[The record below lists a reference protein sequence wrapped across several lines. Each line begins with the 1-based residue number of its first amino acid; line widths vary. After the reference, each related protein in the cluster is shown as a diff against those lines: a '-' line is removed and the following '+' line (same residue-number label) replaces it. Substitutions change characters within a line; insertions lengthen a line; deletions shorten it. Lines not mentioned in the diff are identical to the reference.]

1 MIKHHWGLKLLALL
15 FACATWLVS
24 TGRDFTSIDSVPV
37 VIKLTPPQDGVLLA
51 VDGNLARKEVEF
63 AVSLHGPRLSVEQL
77 LGKVLTIN
85 YAFDG
90 VRVEEI
96 RNGEPREELVK
107 LNEQMLSHLLPKD
120 VKVTAITPETR
131 AVKIDRLIGRRMQ
144 VETTLV
150 YSAEEDG
157 SRRPVEKD
165 GDGCLDGF
173 RIVGHNVIPRH
184 VTAVGPQS
192 VLHNREKVQA
202 QPALVDRLN
211 RNADRRVSIIP
222 YVETE
227 EYGRVAITCDEEI
240 TIGIEVAE
248 FPVEGLL
255 KNVPVRLLRPLTFLY
270 AVHIKEI
277 DGRTV
282 EPGSPVTIDL
292 PIIGAGHRVREIEE
306 AFLRADIP
314 DVRLMLDVTD
324 VTRDGTSEKPLKVF
338 LPDRIRIDRRR
349 MPTDPVAK
357 YEVTFPLRPD

>member
-1 MIKHHWGLKLLALL
+1 MSRVLHLVKHHWGLKLLALL

-24 TGRDFTSIDSVPV
+24 TGRDFTSIEDVPV
-37 VIKLTPPQDGVLLA
+37 VIKLTPPQDGVLLS

-63 AVSLHGPRLSVEQL
+63 TVSLHGPRLSVEQL

-85 YAFDG
+85 YEFDN
-90 VRVEEI
+90 VRVEDI
-96 RNGEPREELVK
+96 HNGEPREELVK
-107 LNEQMLSHLLPKD
+107 LNAQMLASLLPKD
-120 VKVTAITPETR
+120 VKITAITPEAR

-150 YSAEEDG
+150 YSSEEDG
-157 SRRPVEKD
+157 SRRPLEKD

-211 RNADRRVSIIP
+211 RNTDRRVSIIP
-222 YVETE
+222 YIETE
-227 EYGRVAITCDEEI
+227 EYGRVPITCNEEI
-240 TIGIEVAE
+240 TISIEVAE
-248 FPVEGLL
+248 FPAEGLL
-255 KNVPVRLLRPLTFLY
+255 RNVPVRLLRPLTFLY

-277 DGRTV
+277 DSRTV
-282 EPGSPVTIDL
+282 GPDSPETIDL
-292 PIIGAGHRVREIEE
+292 PITGPLQRVREIEE
-306 AFLRADIP
+306 AFLKADVP
-314 DVRLMLDVTD
+314 
-324 VTRDGTSEKPLKVF
+324 VTRDGTFEKTLKVF